1 MKQPL
6 TRARKTSADLLA
18 YGLLLALFIVRFFY
32 IGSMDLAPDEAYYWD
47 WSRHLGFGYFDHP
60 PLAAWFIYLSTRLF
74 GDTLRGVKFM
84 AVFSSLVAAGGS
96 YYLARR
102 FVSRTSS
109 LFLFVIIANTVVLF
123 GVGSLIATPDV
134 PMVLFWSLGLVF
146 AYKAALESSRSSWAW
161 LGLTVGLGLL
171 SKYIFALFVFS
182 LLLFLLFYKGLR
194 RTFPWKGLVLA
205 LALAFGVFLPNLVWN
220 WRHRWVT
227 ILFQFH
233 HGVAGANYTHFNFLG
248 EYLSGQAGVL
258 SLFPFLVLVWAFV
271 SEWRA
276 IRSDP
281 RKGFLAFFCLV
292 PFCFFAITSLQ
303 KRVEANWAAPAYL
316 SGLILIPILFEKLQG
331 DGNKLKR
338 LCIEA
343 SAAVSTAALLLIM
356 IHAQK
361 PFLPLSP
368 NIDPTMQVRG
378 WRQWARDVVS
388 VEKNIDPAMR
398 LPLCGNRYQE
408 TALLAFYAPG
418 HPRTLSLNL
427 DARENDYTL
436 MQKGLDSTAH
446 GAFLV
451 LPTEDR
457 ELPPAINAYFI
468 RSRRVGEVYRKWN
481 GRILDSF
488 GIFEVEKR

>member
-1 MKQPL
+1 M
-6 TRARKTSADLLA
+6 
-18 YGLLLALFIVRFFY
+18 ALFIVRFFY
-32 IGSMDLAPDEAYYWD
+32 IGSMELAPDEAYYWD
-47 WSRHLGFGYFDHP
+47 WSRNLRFGYFDHP
-60 PLAAWFIYLSTRLF
+60 PMAAWFIYLSTCLF

-84 AVFSSLVAAGGS
+84 AVFSSLIAAGCS
-96 YYLARR
+96 YRLACR
-102 FVSRTSS
+102 FVAKTSS
-109 LFLFVIIANTVVLF
+109 LLLFVIIANTVVLF
-123 GVGSLIATPDV
+123 GVGSLIATPDI

-146 AYKAALESSRSSWAW
+146 AYKAILEGSRWSWTW
-161 LGLTVGLGLL
+161 LGLTIGLGLL
-171 SKYIFALFVFS
+171 SKYIFVLFVFS
-182 LLLFLLFYKGLR
+182 LLLFLLTYKGFR
-194 RTFPWKGLVLA
+194 RKFPWKGLSGA
-205 LALAFGVFLPNLVWN
+205 LALAFAVFLPNLVWN
-220 WRHRWVT
+220 SRHGWTT

-258 SLFPFLVLVWAFV
+258 SLFPFLVLVWAFA

-281 RKGFLAFFCLV
+281 QKGFLAFFCLV
-292 PFCFFAITSLQ
+292 PFFFFAITSLQ

-316 SGLILIPILFEKLQG
+316 SGLILIPILFEKLQRA
-331 DGNKLKR
+331 NNNLKR
-338 LCIEA
+338 LCIAA

-356 IHAQK
+356 VHAQK

-436 MQKGLDSTAH
+436 VQKGIDATAN
-446 GAFLV
+446 GALLV
-451 LPTEDR
+451 LPTEGR
-457 ELPPAINAYFI
+457 ELPPGINAYFT
-468 RSRRVGEVYRKWN
+468 RSRRVGEVYRRWN
-481 GRILDSF
+481 EHILDSF